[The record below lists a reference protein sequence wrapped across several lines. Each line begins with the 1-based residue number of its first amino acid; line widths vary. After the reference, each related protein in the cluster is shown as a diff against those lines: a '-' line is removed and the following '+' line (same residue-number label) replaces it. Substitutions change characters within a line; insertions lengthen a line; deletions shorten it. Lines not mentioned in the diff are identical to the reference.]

1 MNNNTKMINSKRVD
15 LHFNADGIF
24 EPSTS
29 NVFISIQINTMQYSD
44 GEQYYEISYV
54 LNYYPD
60 NKFSKKKLIEQYKNM
75 NPLKTPARDCGVI
88 VYKNRITTPM
98 IEYLCMDDETLIK
111 ETGSTTPQRYRFN
124 IIQTLEN
131 FWD

>member
-1 MNNNTKMINSKRVD
+1 MNNNTKMINSKCFD
-15 LHFNADGIF
+15 LYFNADGIF

-29 NVFISIQINTMQYSD
+29 KVFICMLINTMQYSD
-44 GEQYYEISYV
+44 GKQYYEISYV
-54 LNYYPD
+54 YNYYPD
-60 NKFSKKKLIEQYKNM
+60 NKFSKKELIEQYKNM
-75 NPLKTPARDCGVI
+75 NPLKNPASDCGVI